1 MSNNQ
6 FPHFLSIPS
15 ELLPPNWHKGSEIVY
30 AIFTNAQN
38 ALCRDITDL
47 FRIQFHHAV
56 VMNEGIP
63 MLLAMEGSVGENGE
77 GLCKSWL
84 EAAANCYG
92 LLIGQLES
100 AEATARTGEDNSNIE
115 MIKPVNVI
123 RTGKRGR
130 PRKVPN
136 KALLTEAMQPSRR
149 ITKALYARK
158 IGVSTRTLT
167 TYMKNFGIEYK
178 FSEITDKELDS
189 ITREVQH
196 TRPGTGRRY
205 LAGHLASAGIKVQME
220 RIRQSLAR
228 VDPIGQ
234 AIRNRD
240 TVTRRNYRIPRPN
253 AMWHIDGHH
262 KLIRWGIVIHGIID
276 GFCRTIVGLRASTN
290 NRASTVLA
298 VFADAVESFGTP
310 SRVRGD
316 RGGEN
321 RRVASVMIKMRGLKR
336 GSFMWGTSMHN
347 TRIERL
353 WVEVGSRL
361 ARQWRAFFLRL
372 ERLHRLDVK
381 NPFHLWLLHQ
391 LFLDAINDD
400 INTFEQEWNSHP
412 ISGIGHEKSPK
423 DMRLLGMIEHGIYT
437 DDPPEEEG
445 GSDDHGYESS
455 AFEDEDTHT
464 ESSTKY
470 DFDGESEVE
479 DEGGLDEEDSESE
492 WEDETFELQLGA
504 AIDAS
509 CSSEYNHKPV
519 KVPRH
524 IDPFA
529 GKPHCR
535 ATFIDALD
543 NLDDVGVPQ
552 GWGVYD
558 NEYPLDKGYPLDET
572 IPTSGTRRNKKL
584 VVTLPQDI
592 WHPRAT
598 MWVKAVRLLR
608 ISLENNNDS
617 SESD

>member
-1 MSNNQ
+1 
-6 FPHFLSIPS
+6 
-15 ELLPPNWHKGSEIVY
+15 
-30 AIFTNAQN
+30 
-38 ALCRDITDL
+38 
-47 FRIQFHHAV
+47 
-56 VMNEGIP
+56 
-63 MLLAMEGSVGENGE
+63 
-77 GLCKSWL
+77 
-84 EAAANCYG
+84 
-92 LLIGQLES
+92 
-100 AEATARTGEDNSNIE
+100 
-115 MIKPVNVI
+115 
-123 RTGKRGR
+123 
-130 PRKVPN
+130 
-136 KALLTEAMQPSRR
+136 MQPGRR
-149 ITKALYARK
+149 ITKALYARR
-158 IGVSTRTLT
+158 IGVSIPTLT
-167 TYMKNFGIEYK
+167 TYMKQFGIEYK
-178 FSEITDKELDS
+178 FSEITDEELDS

-196 TRPGTGRRY
+196 IRPGTGRRY

-240 TVTRRNYRIPRPN
+240 TVTRQNYRIPRPN

-262 KLIRWGIVIHGIID
+262 KLIRWGIVIHGIVD
-276 GFCRTIVGLRASTN
+276 GFCRTVVGLRASTN

-321 RRVASVMIKMRGLKR
+321 RRVATVMIKIRGLKR
-336 GSFMWGTSMHN
+336 GSFMWGTSMRN
-347 TRIERL
+347 TRIEHL

-361 ARQWRAFFLRL
+361 ARQWRAFFFRL

-381 NPFHLWLLHQ
+381 NPSHLWLLHR

-400 INTFEQEWNSHP
+400 INTFKQEWNSHP
-412 ISGIGHEKSPK
+412 ISGVAHEKSPK
-423 DMRLLGMIEHGIYT
+423 HGIYT
-437 DDPPEEEG
+437 DDPLDEEDG
-445 GSDDHGYESS
+445 FSDPGYDPL
-455 AFEDEDTHT
+455 AFQDEDAN
-464 ESSTKY
+464 EKSSTTY

-479 DEGGLDEEDSESE
+479 DEGELDEEDFESE
-492 WEDETFELQLGA
+492 WEDETFA
-504 AIDAS
+504 DIDAS
-509 CSSEYNHKPV
+509 CSLEYNHKPV

-529 GKPHCR
+529 GKPHRR

-543 NLDDVGVPQ
+543 NLDDVDVPQ
-552 GWGVYD
+552 GWGVYS

-584 VVTLPQDI
+584 VITLPQDI

-608 ISLENNNDS
+608 VSLENDDES